1 MKITFLIIDM
11 QQIYLK
17 EIAGIPKACE
27 HINYV
32 ASLLRNKNHTVIHIK
47 DMEGVDEQ
55 NDASYQIIPE
65 IEINEKDLMVSKIC
79 SNAFWKTDLEKIVS
93 ENKTELL
100 ILSGFAA
107 ENCVLATYNGAKERG
122 FITVILQNGIL
133 GNHEDVITQTYR
145 DRNIISYPV
154 IEALTK

>member
-1 MKITFLIIDM
+1 MIYGYGRWKI
-11 QQIYLK
+11 
-17 EIAGIPKACE
+17 
-27 HINYV
+27 
-32 ASLLRNKNHTVIHIK
+32 IK
-47 DMEGVDEQ
+47 HNSRGVLSE
-55 NDASYQIIPE
+55 IPE
-65 IEINEKDLMVSKIC
+65 LELKIY

-122 FITVILQNGIL
+122 FTTVILQNGIL
-133 GNHEDVITQTYR
+133 GNHENVITQTYR

>member
-47 DMEGVDEQ
+47 DMEGADEQ
-55 NDASYQIIPE
+55 NVASYQIIPE

-107 ENCVLATYNGAKERG
+107 ENCVLATYNGA
-122 FITVILQNGIL
+122 NGIL

>member
-47 DMEGVDEQ
+47 DMEGADEQ
-55 NDASYQIIPE
+55 NVASYQIIPE
-65 IEINEKDLMVSKIC
+65 IEINEKDLMVSKYVQMLFGKLI
-79 SNAFWKTDLEKIVS
+79 WKNSIRKQNGTTNTFRLCCRKLRFGYLQWCERKR
-93 ENKTELL
+93 L
-100 ILSGFAA
+100 
-107 ENCVLATYNGAKERG
+107 YNGY
-122 FITVILQNGIL
+122 ITK
-133 GNHEDVITQTYR
+133 
-145 DRNIISYPV
+145 RN
-154 IEALTK
+154 LR